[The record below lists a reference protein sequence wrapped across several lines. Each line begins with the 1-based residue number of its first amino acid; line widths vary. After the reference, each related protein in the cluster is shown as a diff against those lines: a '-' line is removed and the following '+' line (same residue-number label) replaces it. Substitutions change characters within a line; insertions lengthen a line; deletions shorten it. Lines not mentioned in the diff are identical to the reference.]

1 MRMTPSIRFLTGLI
15 GCLLAAAPFTSGA
28 QNYPSQPLRLIVPV
42 GPGGGYDLLARIVAP
57 GLSVR
62 LGQPVVVE
70 NRPGA
75 GSLVGTEAA
84 AKAPHDGYTLLVG
97 GLSNIAANAG
107 LYKKLPYDP
116 QDFKLLS
123 LSINHSLCLVSRK
136 DLPQS
141 TLADVIAFARANP
154 DKLNY
159 ASAGVGSAQHI
170 AAALL
175 THFTGTTMVHVPY
188 KGAGPVMQDLLTGR
202 VDLFFNNCAAV
213 RKFVDGGQVKA
224 LAVTGRERTSALPNV
239 PTILE
244 TRVAPLEMDS
254 WIGFFI
260 GARTAQPIIDKL
272 RADIAAVLAQPEVA
286 ARLEQDGGK
295 LFHISIAE
303 SEAYVQSEIN
313 RWRSIIP
320 KAGVSLD

>member
-1 MRMTPSIRFLTGLI
+1 MTTRRPIPLVAGLI
-15 GCLLAAAPFTSGA
+15 ACALAAVPLATGA
-28 QNYPSQPLRLIVPV
+28 QSYPSQPLRVIVPV
-42 GPGGGYDLLARIVAP
+42 GPGGGYDLLARIVSP

-84 AKAPHDGYTLLVG
+84 AKAPHDGYTLLIG

-107 LYKKLPYDP
+107 LYKNLPYDP

-123 LSINHSLCLVSRK
+123 LSINHSLCLVARK

-141 TLADVIAFARANP
+141 TLNDVISHARANP
-154 DKLNY
+154 GKLSY

-175 THFTGTTMVHVPY
+175 THFTETTMLHIPY
-188 KGAGPVMQDLLTGR
+188 KGAGPVMPDLLTGR
-202 VDLFFNNCAAV
+202 IDLFFNNCAAV

-224 LAVTGRERTSALPNV
+224 LAVTGRERTSAFPNV

-244 TRVAPLEMDS
+244 TKVAPLEMDS

-260 GARTAQPIIDKL
+260 GARTPQPVIDRL
-272 RADIAAVLAQPEVA
+272 RTEIAAVLAQPEVA

-295 LFHISIAE
+295 LFHISIGE